1 MNSEKLRVCG
11 GPTYNP
17 PLNMG
22 MKGVR
27 KLSRRIFKNV
37 RKRDRD
43 LWRSYE
49 DAYRNENDFLTK
61 LVKFL
66 ESYEKCLI
74 QIKETEKNGGGSD
87 GYMTI
92 LEKLKNVNI
101 ASGRVRDQNSADQ
114 MLLEKVEGLITQR
127 EDLHDELIG
136 EKEKPRKK
144 SACVRAW
151 RRCFR
156 MVTYML
162 FIGAVAAEFA
172 CTVMAAVLVAPLVA
186 LAVAAAIIPTLA
198 GQYWTLSWI
207 KESDVS
213 FRYPDN
219 VIRLMQ
225 SGTVLSIKEL
235 GEIQTDL
242 RRVVKD
248 IKSLLSH
255 LNSGI
260 EGEVDLN
267 MKSIERFLKNSNDLE
282 DRATNCKS
290 KISNARDAVSM
301 SINNVTKSR

>member
-1 MNSEKLRVCG
+1 M
-11 GPTYNP
+11 
-17 PLNMG
+17 
-22 MKGVR
+22 R

-49 DAYRNENDFLTK
+49 DAYKNDNDFLTK

-101 ASGRVRDQNSADQ
+101 ASGRVHDQNSADQ
-114 MLLEKVEGLITQR
+114 MLLEKVQCLITQR

-144 SACVRAW
+144 SACERAW
-151 RRCFR
+151 RRCLR

-207 KESDVS
+207 KESEVS
-213 FRYPDN
+213 FRYQDN

-225 SGTVLSIKEL
+225 FGTVLSIKEL
-235 GEIQTDL
+235 GEIQTYL
-242 RRVVKD
+242 CRVVND

-267 MKSIERFLKNSNDLE
+267 IKSIERFLNNSNDLKK
-282 DRATNCKS
+282 RATNCKS
-290 KISNARDAVSM
+290 KILEARDEVSE
-301 SINNVTKSR
+301 SINKVAKSG